1 MSLKP
6 YRTDHNYNAFDKMYT
21 DTLKKKFNDLPPT
34 LKEEFQRFTHNLM
47 DDVCIYSHNL
57 FDANQQFYKKNKDMC
72 DNKASYWKGFDDE
85 AFNYRPWQS

>member
-6 YRTDHNYNAFDKMYT
+6 YRTDRNYDAFDKMYT
-21 DTLKKKFNDLPPT
+21 DVLKKKFNDLPPT

-72 DNKASYWKGFDDE
+72 DNAPYWKGFSDE
-85 AFNYRPWQS
+85 AFNYRPWCG